1 MVLHAICMT
10 HENQRC
16 LKSPTH
22 ISLLHQPLSLCC
34 IQAIGLN
41 QKSLLK
47 GIFVNL
53 KKGWEEK
60 TLLYLETMHWVLM
73 TNMRSGTCRSD
84 SMPRRLRRRLRSIVS
99 PFRSSSICSKMPSTV
114 RFWTALSLT
123 MWVRNSSS
131 PVSLQNTQRV
141 SLRHKHDTLPTKKLN
156 KTYYTRWRGVKS
168 SEAHRSDPGRERYF
182 GSLSVK

>member
-1 MVLHAICMT
+1 MIRSFSSSNRRATWCKYSGTCTQTGIVISMVLQAMCMT

-53 KKGWEEK
+53 KKVWEVK
-60 TLLYLETMHWVLM
+60 TLLYLETIHSVLT
-73 TNMRSGTCRSD
+73 TNMWSGTCRSD

-99 PFRSSSICSKMPSTV
+99 PLRSSSICSKMPSTV

-131 PVSLQNTQRV
+131 PVSLQNTQSV
-141 SLRHKHDTLPTKKLN
+141 SLRH
-156 KTYYTRWRGVKS
+156 
-168 SEAHRSDPGRERYF
+168 
-182 GSLSVK
+182 

>member
-1 MVLHAICMT
+1 MT
-10 HENQRC
+10 HGNQRC
-16 LKSPTH
+16 LKRPTH

-47 GIFVNL
+47 RIFVNL
-53 KKGWEEK
+53 KKGWEVK
-60 TLLYLETMHWVLM
+60 TLRYLQTIPWVLM
-73 TNMRSGTCRSD
+73 PKMRSSTCRSD

-99 PFRSSSICSKMPSTV
+99 PLRSSSICSKMPSTV

-131 PVSLQNTQRV
+131 PVSLQNAQSV
-141 SLRHKHDTLPTKKLN
+141 SLRRKRYTSPTKKLN
-156 KTYYTRWRGVKS
+156 IKHHYTRWRGVRS
-168 SEAHRSDPGRERYF
+168 SEEHRSDPGRERYF